1 MNKTDLQ
8 LYLADLMGWNGKKM
22 LDGRVTIKDKFSN
35 AVIASQVINGNV
47 VGEVIASRIEMP
59 DLTWD
64 LLIPIA
70 TIERGFGVSFCHS
83 SLIFYGY
90 FTGGKYY
97 DKTPEG
103 LAEALIDE
111 FGADWEHDATETF
124 RCDVCGYTKLSP
136 YECNC

>member
-22 LDGRVTIKDKFSN
+22 LDGRVTIEDKFSN
-35 AVIASQVINGNV
+35 AVMASQVINGNV

-70 TIERGFGVSFCHS
+70 LDLGATVNINAFD
-83 SLIFYGY
+83 LDFYGY
-90 FTGGKYY
+90 HGNQSYERS
-97 DKTPEG
+97 PEG
-103 LAEALIDE
+103 LAEALID
-111 FGADWEHDATETF
+111 DLSDRWKDDAYQTHTCPKCFFVKLTEGS
-124 RCDVCGYTKLSP
+124 CDC
-136 YECNC
+136 